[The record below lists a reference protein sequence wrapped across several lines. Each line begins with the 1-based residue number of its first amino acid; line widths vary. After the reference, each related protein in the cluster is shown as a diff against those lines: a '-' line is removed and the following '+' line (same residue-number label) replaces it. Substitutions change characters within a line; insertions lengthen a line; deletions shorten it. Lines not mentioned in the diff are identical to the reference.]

1 MCVTCA
7 PQNRKRYKMIHLDT
21 KYRRVLS
28 FIVGVVLVSGIFTS
42 CSQGTVDV
50 LYVLGMITENTAPD
64 DVQDPEIHEAYVTLL
79 GEFNNELAEL
89 MGSTASPFLGTGVTF
104 KKTEGFE
111 LAPKNFRPEDE
122 RRIADYNR
130 YLSRL
135 KQIESSYK
143 ERIEGLEKRD
153 GTSFSIVVHYI
164 LLRGGESIDSVLL
177 QEYEFELKYN

>member
-1 MCVTCA
+1 MCVTSRREK
-7 PQNRKRYKMIHLDT
+7 QQMLEMISLNT

-28 FIVGVVLVSGIFTS
+28 FIVSVVLLSGIFTS
-42 CSQGTVDV
+42 CTQGTIDV
-50 LYVLGMITENTAPD
+50 RYVLGMITENTAPD
-64 DVQDPEIHEAYVTLL
+64 DVEDPEIHEAYVTLL

-153 GTSFSIVVHYI
+153 GTSFRIDVHFV

-177 QEYEFELKYN
+177 QEYGFELKYN